1 MQVSKN
7 DGKAITKALD
17 NWRGSG
23 LISEELHL
31 ELQNSVETISFD
43 WKRLAKYSFWLAIGS
58 LLISLF
64 TIITDEWLIE
74 FFKRMF
80 SAPALVKS
88 IGFGLCSAV
97 LYYVGV
103 SRGRKN
109 PSKPFSSEAIVFLG
123 VASTAASITFL
134 GQALEMSPERYSDL
148 LLTAAIVYGVI
159 GLLVPSG
166 LVWVFSLLSL
176 GSWFGTETGYMSGWG
191 AYYLGM
197 NYPLRFVAFGL
208 VLIGVGVTLG
218 KWEIR
223 SSFKRPTMAVGML
236 YLFVA
241 LWILSIFGNHGDFV
255 EWQQIKQIELFHW
268 SVLFA
273 VVAIAS
279 VMHGLKY
286 EDGMTKGFGLT
297 FLCINVYTRAFEHFW
312 LNTHKAIF
320 FSVLALSFWFI
331 GRKAETIWQLRLKRN

>member
-7 DGKAITKALD
+7 DGKTITKALD

-31 ELQNSVETISFD
+31 ELQNSVDTIPFD
-43 WKRLAKYSFWLAIGS
+43 WKKLAKYSFWLAIGS

-88 IGFGLCSAV
+88 IGFGLCSAG

-103 SRGRKN
+103 SRGRRN
-109 PSKPFSSEAIVFLG
+109 PSKPLSSIAIVFLG
-123 VASTAASITFL
+123 VASTAASIAFL
-134 GQALEMSPERYSDL
+134 GQALEMSPERYSNL
-148 LLTAAIVYGVI
+148 LLTAAIVYGFI

-166 LVWVFSLLSL
+166 LVWVFSLLSI
-176 GSWFGTETGYMSGWG
+176 GSWFGAETGYMSGWG

-208 VLIGVGVTLG
+208 VLVGVGVALG

-255 EWQQIKQIELFHW
+255 EWQQIKQIELFQW

-273 VVAIAS
+273 VVAMAS

-297 FLCINVYTRAFEHFW
+297 FLCVNVYTRAFEYFW
-312 LNTHKAIF
+312 ITTHKAIY
-320 FSVLALSFWFI
+320 FSVLALSFWLI
-331 GRKAETIWQLRLKRN
+331 GRKAETIWQLRLKRD